1 MEVEGS
7 DMRPLTLQEMAA
19 AMDGRVLGS
28 IKAPTVSRVSTDSRS
43 NVRDSLF
50 FAITGPQFDG
60 HAFVAQAI
68 DKGAAAAVVSDPSAI
83 APALQNSGRLIQVTD
98 TVRALGKLA
107 AWYRRQFAAQVIA
120 VVGSNGKTSTKDM
133 IHTVLSAKRPGQAAK
148 ASFNNS
154 VGVPLTLLSVEPADE
169 YVVVEIG
176 TNHPGEVAALGAIA
190 QPDMAVV
197 TSIGE
202 EHLEFFGDLE
212 GVARE
217 EFSILTAM
225 GSRSFIAVSDQAA
238 PFAPHGETQGHTI
251 LEYGLG
257 KGADV
262 RAELLPPHRNEQRF
276 TVNGRFDYRLP
287 LLGRHNVINAMAAI
301 VIGTR
306 FRMTHDEIATAL
318 ANVQP
323 PPMRMALRKIG
334 AITVINDAYNAN
346 PASMRAAFDTLDQME
361 TTGRKVLVL
370 GDMRELGKDSPKYH
384 QAIGR
389 DAGRSTANVIIAV
402 GALAREVADG
412 ATTIAE
418 TSKRIYAYPTIE
430 ALETK
435 IQTLLEPGDLVLFKA
450 SRGVRLERIMDSLRG
465 APVSAM
471 QS

>member
-1 MEVEGS
+1 
-7 DMRPLTLQEMAA
+7 MRPLTLQEMAT

-28 IKAPTVSRVSTDSRS
+28 IKAPTVSGISTDSRNDVS
-43 NVRDSLF
+43 NSLF
-50 FAITGPQFDG
+50 FAITGPNFDG

-68 DKGAAAAVVSDPSAI
+68 DHGAVAAVVSDPSAI
-83 APALQNSGRLIQVTD
+83 APALQNNGRLIQVTD
-98 TVRALGKLA
+98 TVQALGKLA

-133 IHTVLSAKRPGQAAK
+133 IHTVLGSKRPGQAAK
-148 ASFNNS
+148 ASFNNA

-202 EHLEFFGDLE
+202 EHLEFFGDIE
-212 GVARE
+212 AVARE
-217 EFSILTAM
+217 EFAILSAM
-225 GSRSFIAVSDQAA
+225 RDRSFIAVSDQAA
-238 PFAPHGETQGHTI
+238 ANAPLGVPREYTM
-251 LEYGLG
+251 LKYGLG
-257 KGADV
+257 DGADL
-262 RAELLPPHRNEQRF
+262 RAELLTPDRNAQRF
-276 TVNGRFDYRLP
+276 TVNGRFEYRLP

-306 FRMTHDEIATAL
+306 FRMTHDEIAAAL
-318 ANVQP
+318 ADVEP

-334 AITVINDAYNAN
+334 TITVINDAYNAN

-361 TTGRKVLVL
+361 TAGRKVLVL
-370 GDMRELGKDSPKYH
+370 GDMRELGAAAPKFH
-384 QAIGR
+384 QTVGR
-389 DAGRSTANVIIAV
+389 DAGRSTANVIIAA

-412 ATTIAE
+412 ATAIAE
-418 TSKRIYAYPTIE
+418 TSKRIYAYPSVE

-435 IQTLLEPGDLVLFKA
+435 IQALLVPGDVVLLKA
-450 SRGVRLERIMDSLRG
+450 SRGVRLERIMDSLRDTL
-465 APVSAM
+465 VSAL